1 MYLCSCSLTGSD
13 QIWYHKQLEKLYLVV
28 GWGLTAA
35 HALWI
40 TMFRLLC
47 GDMCFNECL
56 CNCCVVH
63 GFKYIKYEFVHS
75 SGVVVCSI
83 VLAWLEIKKAVLF
96 ISYACY
102 VDKLMLSYQSRAWNG
117 LSSACP
123 GRFIIAAISP
133 ETEDSTVLVMTDC
146 RDNCCSVVVQCPD
159 THTSAFIIIIISR

>member
-1 MYLCSCSLTGSD
+1 VYLCSCSLTGSD

-102 VDKLMLSYQSRAWNG
+102 VDKLMLSYHAPGTVCRLLARAA
-117 LSSACP
+117 SSLQLFRQKLKTAL
-123 GRFIIAAISP
+123 FS
-133 ETEDSTVLVMTDC
+133 S
-146 RDNCCSVVVQCPD
+146 
-159 THTSAFIIIIISR
+159 